1 MNTPTAIESAQQTL
15 LQYGVTQF
23 PIRMY
28 ALCEQMGIHC
38 KLYHLK
44 DGTDGCCGIRNKIA
58 YIFISERDTP
68 VADES
73 GGGGYCTILKGTP
86 YAFVD
91 QRYTT
96 QYQRFTAAHEVGHLL
111 RGHVGSWSW
120 VSEDGTEHHITERG
134 MKYKQMEQEADDF
147 AAEFLM
153 PQCVLLALGVTEAE
167 EIARLCNVTYPDAL
181 RTAKLIKQRVRCNSP
196 LTDTEKALLRQFHIE
211 TRN

>member
-1 MNTPTAIESAQQTL
+1 MNTPTATESARQAL

-23 PIRMY
+23 PIRVSPF
-28 ALCEQMGIHC
+28 CEKMGIHC
-38 KLYHLK
+38 KLYHPK
-44 DGTDGCCGIRNKIA
+44 DGNDGCCGIRNDTV
-58 YIFISERDTP
+58 YIFI
-68 VADES
+68 ADREA
-73 GGGGYCTILKGTP
+73 P
-86 YAFVD
+86 
-91 QRYTT
+91 TT
-96 QYQRFTAAHEVGHLL
+96 KKDLRHTAEYRRFTAAHELGHSL

-120 VSEDGTEHHITERG
+120 VSEDGTVYHITKHG

-181 RTAKLIKQRVRCNSP
+181 RTAKIIEHRVQCNNP